1 MSDLVYPAVLRAE
14 PGGLAARCLDFPGLE
29 VRGADPASVLR
40 AAREA
45 VSTRLSELEGAGEG
59 WPEPTSPQAIGPLE
73 AGASLLWI
81 DIPVED
87 RPVRVTIS
95 LGERL
100 LARIDAAAESFAL
113 TRSGFLAA
121 AARRQLG
128 AGVSPLEPDLGR
140 KLYEEVAVAGRRIQ
154 DTLGPE
160 SPFGRTLA
168 ELDGVAMD
176 GLRRLAGEVT
186 GAVRRRR
193 APGEPSPA
201 PDAPG
206 SPQPTRDPP
215 HEG

>member
-1 MSDLVYPAVLRAE
+1 MSDLVYPAILRADA
-14 PGGLAARCLDFPGLE
+14 GVLVARCLDFPELE
-29 VRGADPASVLR
+29 VRGSDPASVLR

-45 VSTRLSELEGAGEG
+45 VSTRLTELEGAGEG
-59 WPEPTSPQAIGPLE
+59 WPEPTALQAIGALE
-73 AGASLLWI
+73 AGSSLLWI

-100 LARIDAAAESFAL
+100 LARIDAAAESYAL

-128 AGVSPLEPDLGR
+128 AGTSPLEPDLGR
-140 KLYEEVAVAGRRIQ
+140 RLYEEVAVAGRRIQ

-176 GLRRLAGEVT
+176 GLRRLAGEVS

-193 APGEPSPA
+193 GSDDPASPPRTA
-201 PDAPG
+201 DAPAAE
-206 SPQPTRDPP
+206 PTR
-215 HEG
+215 EE